1 MKTKQITIIIIL
13 QFLFKLKSMN
23 NYQWKW
29 DWWCVS
35 INLYYSY
42 IKHTKICRKRLRLDY
57 WFSNWYNFNISKYN
71 PLAGSTY
78 MKIPKETIQESKM
91 RYLNPVD
98 HNQRRITKPNK
109 EFAQKI
115 DFKNIKF
122 PVKIRDIHKI
132 EK

>member
-1 MKTKQITIIIIL
+1 
-13 QFLFKLKSMN
+13 
-23 NYQWKW
+23 
-29 DWWCVS
+29 
-35 INLYYSY
+35 
-42 IKHTKICRKRLRLDY
+42 
-57 WFSNWYNFNISKYN
+57 
-71 PLAGSTY
+71 

-132 EK
+132 EKRNSIGISAFGYENKKKHLIYVSKKVLQKKTC

>member
-1 MKTKQITIIIIL
+1 
-13 QFLFKLKSMN
+13 
-23 NYQWKW
+23 
-29 DWWCVS
+29 
-35 INLYYSY
+35 
-42 IKHTKICRKRLRLDY
+42 
-57 WFSNWYNFNISKYN
+57 
-71 PLAGSTY
+71 

-132 EK
+132 ENRIKSAFVFLAMKIGKKHNIYVQKNMKKTMLIHY